1 MRREE
6 ANEDVRLSV
15 VGALGAFL
23 SCLDSWPASAM
34 SRLRDGLGEKE
45 ALRRAHLRA
54 LVQVRYARLMALLPC
69 GAAAPL
75 LLRQCRLQA
84 SLCMLQALGSRPQAR
99 SQVGSLTAALSKVVG
114 EGLAKPTQR
123 VDGLAALLAAAYAST
138 ADSQVCAE
146 LERDR
151 LWASAVQP
159 ASALLAPAT
168 LAKLPPEDAAL
179 GVRLA
184 EELLLHVRAH
194 SPAMRVHSLSSG
206 STRHAHQQHS
216 LCRSMCST
224 WTRRL
229 PRRSRA
235 CC

>member
-99 SQVGSLTAALSKVVG
+99 SQVGLLDGSAQQGGRGGPG
-114 EGLAKPTQR
+114 E
-123 VDGLAALLAAAYAST
+123 
-138 ADSQVCAE
+138 
-146 LERDR
+146 
-151 LWASAVQP
+151 
-159 ASALLAPAT
+159 
-168 LAKLPPEDAAL
+168 
-179 GVRLA
+179 
-184 EELLLHVRAH
+184 AH
-194 SPAMRVHSLSSG
+194 SARGWAG
-206 STRHAHQQHS
+206 SAAGCGVCEH
-216 LCRSMCST
+216 
-224 WTRRL
+224 RR
-229 PRRSRA
+229 
-235 CC
+235 